1 MAVAAPP
8 PAPAPRYSRRSRRS
22 VSSFV
27 LPEPAEALTKAD
39 TRGSLAR
46 CCSASARAA
55 APAAPA
61 APVTRFDGRYTGPL
75 ALLPD
80 RTRRCPEAPLVER
93 VITVRNGRAA
103 LALNPQVQQQ
113 LTGTV
118 GADGSARMAD
128 SLDRT
133 IATSGVFSENGFR
146 GEHRNG
152 LCSYSVRMT
161 KRD

>member
-1 MAVAAPP
+1 MTRPSALLLAAALLAACSNGPP
-8 PAPAPRYSRRSRRS
+8 PSSAAQPRAPA
-22 VSSFV
+22 
-27 LPEPAEALTKAD
+27 A
-39 TRGSLAR
+39 
-46 CCSASARAA
+46 AA
-55 APAAPA
+55 APAG
-61 APVTRFDGRYTGPL
+61 PVTGFDGYYAGPL

-80 RTRRCPEAPLVER
+80 RTRRCPEAPAIER
-93 VITVRNGRAA
+93 TITVRNGRAA

-133 IATSGVFSENGFR
+133 IATSGVFSEIGFR

-152 LCSYSVRMT
+152 LCAYSVQMT
-161 KRD
+161 KRG